1 MIIIKRAVNFIVILS
16 LVALV
21 LGVFLLL
28 LGYAVQGWVWAMW
41 GFLVIPVFGK
51 SLSLA
56 GNINKVKPSTWLIIY
71 VILAFVY
78 IIGLITSVLFGF
90 PFEVSLF

>member
-1 MIIIKRAVNFIVILS
+1 MKRAVSVIVILS
-16 LVALV
+16 LVALII
-21 LGVFLLL
+21 GVFLLL
-28 LGYAVQGWVWAMW
+28 LGNAIQGWVWAIW

-51 SLSLA
+51 SLSLV
-56 GNINKVKPSTWLIIY
+56 GNINKAKPSTWLIIY
-71 VILAFVY
+71 GILAFVY